1 VSQLSEFVKKR
12 SVNNIIT
19 ATVVSVDSRNPALVD
34 VKLPDMEIV
43 TLTLAQPFTVS
54 PGDPVE
60 VVRPGG
66 NAKLEYVSGPA
77 AILLGGD
84 PFNRVVGAGQG

>member
-12 SVNNIIT
+12 SINNVIT
-19 ATVVSVDSRNPALVD
+19 ATVVSVKPSNPAIVD
-34 VKLPDMEIV
+34 VKLPDMQTV
-43 TLTLAQPFTVS
+43 TLSLAQLFPVS

-60 VVRPGG
+60 VVRPQG
-66 NAKLEYVSGPA
+66 NSKLEYVSGPA